1 MKLSNALKAFIE
13 ESVKDDVYWVE
24 RAKLDF
30 ARGIELQRRR
40 SGLTY
45 KQVAERI
52 KSSAAYVSKVFR
64 GDSNLTIE
72 SMVKLA
78 NATNGCLEV
87 RVVPKEEALAGWT
100 AVMSKTGAAMHRNR
114 QLVSE
119 GADTVTHAAGTG
131 NVYEIQSYFK
141 RAA

>member
-1 MKLSNALKAFIE
+1 MKLSKSLQAFIQE
-13 ESVKDDVYWVE
+13 AVDDNDYWVE

-30 ARGIELQRRR
+30 AKGIEFQRRK

-45 KQVAERI
+45 KDVAEKI
-52 KSSAAYVSKVFR
+52 KSSAAYISKVFR

-78 NATNGCLEV
+78 HATGGCLEV
-87 RVVPKEEALAGWT
+87 RVVPKEEAVANWAPVIGRGH
-100 AVMSKTGAAMHRNR
+100 AVHNR
-114 QLVSE
+114 TKQIVSE
-119 GADTVTHAAGTG
+119 SADTVTGQAGND
-131 NVYEIQSYFK
+131 NVYVLQNYFK